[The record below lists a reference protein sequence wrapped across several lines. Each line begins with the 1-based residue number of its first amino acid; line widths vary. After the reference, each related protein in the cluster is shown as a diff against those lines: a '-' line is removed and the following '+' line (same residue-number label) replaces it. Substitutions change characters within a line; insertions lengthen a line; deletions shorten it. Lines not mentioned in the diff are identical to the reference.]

1 MLTLQHETEVA
12 GGAGVVQVAL
22 PNDFDALVNEA
33 KEKLQLTKVFKL
45 FQQDGTKRSA
55 RDAITNLLQRSMS
68 CWLTAPLTAHHASYW
83 FCPNRVHSSPSPPS
97 RSSSPGSEV
106 ATIADVRPGMC
117 LSVTGLPALRVT
129 LRLNAGDGADVAFPF
144 AKSEPWED
152 ICGRVQAAVG
162 LGGDDAAAAI
172 TMRIHPSNAL
182 VESGDH
188 MRDGDIVVVQKAEK
202 NITVQVAQ
210 EGSVS
215 PTGGLPAWVSM
226 ELSPGDPWPLVQWKM
241 REALAMKDAK
251 GVDVGS
257 DTVFVY
263 SANLNDELAT
273 VDDAGDLND
282 GDQLLVGSRSG
293 AARCLRVSWAC
304 NPGTVRRVIIEYEM
318 CRDWKSLLG
327 VLKLQMVKPPT
338 SVVGIPG
345 TGNGTR

>member
-1 MLTLQHETEVA
+1 
-12 GGAGVVQVAL
+12 
-22 PNDFDALVNEA
+22 
-33 KEKLQLTKVFKL
+33 
-45 FQQDGTKRSA
+45 
-55 RDAITNLLQRSMS
+55 
-68 CWLTAPLTAHHASYW
+68 
-83 FCPNRVHSSPSPPS
+83 
-97 RSSSPGSEV
+97 V
-106 ATIADVRPGMC
+106 ATIDDVRPGMS

-129 LRLNAGDGADVAFPF
+129 LRLNAGDGADVPFPF

-162 LGGDDAAAAI
+162 LGGDAAAAAI
-172 TMRIHPSNAL
+172 TMRIHPGNAM
-182 VESGDH
+182 VESGDQ

-215 PTGGLPAWVSM
+215 PTGGLPAWVSV